1 MGDLLLKVVTSVLGG
16 TFVYVVTKFIFD
28 SILEQKKVIGE
39 IANSLIFYANVYTNV
54 MSKEEALCR
63 EALEKFRK
71 LASSLTSSIHTIPS
85 YSIISKTKIIVDK
98 SIIVSVIKELIGLSN
113 GCLGLINGQHSP
125 IVIRNNQECVTNI
138 KRLLK
143 IDFPD

>member
-39 IANSLIFYANVYTNV
+39 IANSLIFYTNVYTNV
-54 MSKEEALCR
+54 MSKEALYR
-63 EALEKFRK
+63 EASEKFRK

-85 YSIISKTKIIVDK
+85 YSIISKTKIIVNK
-98 SIIVSVIKELIGLSN
+98 SMIVSVIKELIGLSN

-125 IVIRNNQECVTNI
+125 IVIHNNQECVNNI